1 MQDVYD
7 FWAQRISGDRLGQ
20 IEAMWT
26 RFAENARQIDEAR
39 RAGATSAGALSQIM
53 ASVLGPLGAE
63 LEWSFAAGPAGA
75 GTQTLV
81 LSAGAR
87 HDRRVL
93 ARAVLDNAP
102 DLRGWAFA
110 ETRPPVGDA
119 VGAPEEISARDN
131 GRRLSLLGIEA
142 EPGQHRRIDLI
153 PRGNGDAA
161 EQARQAALAFEVLL
175 GEDKARDWLGLH
187 EPRKKGLLGRLAGG
201 RGGGSGGRWCEPLR
215 DTCWRLI
222 AQMREN
228 VPPRPFAEQPYDRN
242 AYVMYQA
249 MRLEQDPA
257 WRNDTITGYTSY
269 RAMAHARMAGDP
281 MAAERFSRFG
291 EAFCGLKVART
302 PDFPFGETEQ
312 RTALAEGAHL
322 MLSTHEQGGVTGEAV
337 GHAHVYVDLALTD
350 VSGGLETLAELL
362 DRIELNGPAWLI
374 FDEAGLKEYAVPLTP
389 RTPAVPRPS
398 YK

>member
-7 FWAQRISGDRLGQ
+7 FWAGRLPGDRLAQ

-26 RFAENARQIDEAR
+26 RFAESTGQIAGAR
-39 RAGATSAGALSQIM
+39 RSGGAGLPELMAG
-53 ASVLGPLGAE
+53 VLGPLGTE
-63 LEWSFAAGPAGA
+63 LEWGFAPGPVG
-75 GTQTLV
+75 GESETLV

-87 HDRRVL
+87 HERRVL

-102 DLRGWAFA
+102 DLRGWDFA
-110 ETRPPVGDA
+110 EARPAIGDA
-119 VGAPEEISARDN
+119 IAAPEEICARA
-131 GRRLSLLGIEA
+131 RVQSLALAGVEA
-142 EPGQHRRIDLI
+142 EPGQHRRIDLV
-153 PRGNGDAA
+153 PRGNGDAGA
-161 EQARQAALAFEVLL
+161 LSRQAALAFEVLL
-175 GEDKARDWLGLH
+175 GEDKARDWLGRH
-187 EPRKKGLLGRLAGG
+187 DPRKKGLLGRLKGG
-201 RGGGSGGRWCEPLR
+201 RGAGNGRWCEPLR

-222 AQMREN
+222 ASMREQ

-242 AYVMYQA
+242 AFVMYQA

-281 MAAERFSRFG
+281 LAAERFSRFG
-291 EAFCGLKVART
+291 ESFCGLKVART
-302 PDFPFGETEQ
+302 PEFPFTETEQ

-322 MLSTHEQGGVTGEAV
+322 MLSTREQGGVTGEAV
-337 GHAHVYVDLALTD
+337 GHAHVYVDIALTD
-350 VSGGLETLAELL
+350 VEGGLDTLAELL

-374 FDEAGLKEYAVPLTP
+374 FDEAGLKEYALPLTP